1 MAINPSSR
9 LHEGGVKD
17 DSEKIINF
25 PLVIWRLWRSPMKD
39 ARIISLDDLLD
50 RLEEI
55 LGPDSLLYRRFE
67 EGLRYE
73 DERSLTDAMRSLRLY
88 PDKVRWV
95 VENTVMSWL
104 FGAREEE
111 KIAATALKPGV

>member
-1 MAINPSSR
+1 
-9 LHEGGVKD
+9 
-17 DSEKIINF
+17 
-25 PLVIWRLWRSPMKD
+25 MKA
-39 ARIISLDDLLD
+39 ARIISLDDLLE

-55 LGPDSLLYRRFE
+55 LGTDSLLYRRFE
-67 EGLRYE
+67 EGLRFE

-88 PDKVRWV
+88 PDGVRWV

-111 KIAATALKPGV
+111 RVTSKALNPGI

>member
-1 MAINPSSR
+1 
-9 LHEGGVKD
+9 
-17 DSEKIINF
+17 
-25 PLVIWRLWRSPMKD
+25 MKD
-39 ARIISLDDLLD
+39 VRIISLDHLLD

-55 LGPDSLLYRRFE
+55 LGADSLLYRRFE

-88 PDKVRWV
+88 PNKVRWV
-95 VENTVMSWL
+95 VENTVMGWL

-111 KIAATALKPGV
+111 RTTSKAIKPGV